1 MNSTHSDSG
10 NPGTLLPSLAVL
22 ASIISLTVGTSFG
35 KQLFTSIGAEGT
47 SSYRVAVSAVILLLI
62 WRPWRT
68 PLRFE
73 DAKKIALYG
82 ITLGLMNLSFYLAIA
97 HLPLGIA
104 IAIEFTGPLTVA
116 LISSRRK
123 MDFLWI
129 ALATVGLLLLIP
141 INPSA
146 TDKPISLLGVGFA
159 LIAALLWALYIIFG
173 KRVGHIPSG
182 QSTSFGMLVASMVIL
197 PFGIARAGA
206 ELLNPIYY
214 LNGTILAIASSA
226 IPFTL
231 EMYALQRLPKNTFG
245 ILCSM
250 EPAVGAIAGLLI
262 LNEQLTLLQWLAI
275 GCIVIASIGASMGSS
290 SVTTDSEI
298 ASTIPA
304 DSL

>member
-1 MNSTHSDSG
+1 MNSTQSG
-10 NPGTLLPSLAVL
+10 SGTPGTLLPALAVL

-35 KQLFTSIGAEGT
+35 KQLFTAIGAEGT
-47 SSYRVAVSAVILLLI
+47 SSYRVAVSALILLLI
-62 WRPWRT
+62 WRPWRI
-68 PLRFE
+68 PLTFA

-116 LISSRRK
+116 LVSSRRK

-129 ALATVGLLLLIP
+129 ALASIGLLLLIP
-141 INPSA
+141 INPTA
-146 TDKPISLLGVGFA
+146 TDKPISLIGVGFA

-173 KRVGHIPSG
+173 KRVGHVPAG
-182 QSTSFGMLVASMVIL
+182 QSTSFGMLVASMVIV

-214 LNGTILAIASSA
+214 FNGTLLAIASSA

-262 LNEQLTLLQWLAI
+262 LNEHLTLMQWLAI
-275 GCIVIASIGASMGSS
+275 GCIVTASIGASMGSS
-290 SVTTDSEI
+290 SVTSESEI